1 MSVSVAESCVDYTVE
16 DFTAAGALYLALNGA
31 GAPATGLNAR
41 RRRGLGAGD
50 PSAPSSPSRQSSS
63 KRGRQSL
70 LAMVRSYVLRSAAV
84 ASRDVSRSEP
94 PSRNFARDTAVD
106 SHCNVVVRTCA
117 QRPPRRSSAADSSA
131 TRAASRR
138 RSSMAARPSSSAI
151 GVCISVA
158 TSSNLD
164 HRFLPAARIGLGTR
178 QRDHGCVCPT
188 LAPHERSFARPTVF
202 SRSPPELTDDGNQ
215 PSAQ

>member
-94 PSRNFARDTAVD
+94 PLRNFARDTAVD

-117 QRPPRRSSAADSSA
+117 QCPRRRSSAADSSA

-151 GVCISVA
+151 GVCISLA

-164 HRFLPAARIGLGTR
+164 HRFPP
-178 QRDHGCVCPT
+178 GCTHWP
-188 LAPHERSFARPTVF
+188 RY
-202 SRSPPELTDDGNQ
+202 
-215 PSAQ
+215 